1 MTDDRRL
8 RSDERPTKY
17 ILFTW
22 LAISALLTVIAW
34 PKISQGRFPGSDDS
48 LRLVQV
54 RDLLA
59 GQGWYDLHQYRIAPP
74 DGVLMHWSRL
84 VDAPLYLSIRA
95 LEPLVGQALAEQI
108 TVIAI
113 PLLILGLICLLI
125 GRLAW
130 RVFDV
135 ETAVFA
141 CLAFA
146 MWPLALKQVQP
157 MRIDHHAYQMLCVA
171 IAAWALT
178 WRSGLRG
185 GAAAGV
191 GMGIGAMV
199 SLETLPMAAGFGLV
213 LLIRWL
219 RDPQMRWWLV
229 GYMQG
234 LALTLVILFALTRGL
249 PDLAEHCDVISPA
262 HIGFF
267 LITALATGAI
277 AAPRSLPRAAV
288 LTLFAI
294 AGLGGLIFF
303 GLTAPNC
310 LGSPFGDFDP
320 LVHQFWYQNVLEG
333 QPLWRQTLEDAIP
346 AMAQALVALAAS
358 ILIFTRQR
366 DWLRH
371 WWGEY
376 SILMLVAIVAGALTF
391 RSFAFVGVLG
401 AVPLGW
407 LTLQMLRRFRS
418 AGSLLA
424 KAGMAV
430 LIYFVLLPS
439 APFVVMQKL
448 GPSEN
453 AASEPLTTLQSSCD
467 IYNNIPLLDRLPPAR
482 IVAPFDVGSSVLHL
496 TRHSVVAT
504 SHHRAQKPMRDVIL
518 TFTSPPEQ
526 SRKIIN
532 EYGAQYV
539 VVCMDLYEP
548 ANFIAIGG
556 DQSLMA
562 RLEADDAPGW
572 LERVEIGGP
581 EALRVWKVR
590 PGGIPSPGR

>member
-1 MTDDRRL
+1 MSEDRRL
-8 RSDERPTKY
+8 RSDERPTRF
-17 ILFTW
+17 ILLAW
-22 LAISALLTVIAW
+22 LAVSALMILIAW
-34 PKISQGRFPGSDDS
+34 PKIAQGRFPGSDDS

-84 VDAPLYLSIRA
+84 VDAPLFASIRL

-135 ETAVFA
+135 EAAIFA

-171 IAAWALT
+171 VAAWALT

-185 GAAAGV
+185 GAVAGLGMGV
-191 GMGIGAMV
+191 GAMI
-199 SLETLPMAAGFGLV
+199 SLETLPMVAGFGLV
-213 LLIRWL
+213 LLLRWL
-219 RDPQMRWWLV
+219 RDPQLRWWLV
-229 GYMQG
+229 SYMQG
-234 LALTLVILFALTRGL
+234 FALTLVILFALTRGL

-267 LITALATGAI
+267 LITALGTGTI
-277 AAPRSLPRAAV
+277 AAQRNLPRITL
-288 LTLFAI
+288 LTLLAI
-294 AGLGGLIFF
+294 TGLAGLLFF
-303 GLTAPNC
+303 GMSAPVC

-320 LVHQFWYQNVLEG
+320 LVRQYWYQNVLEG
-333 QPLWRQTLEDAIP
+333 QPLWRQSMDDAFP
-346 AMAQALVALAAS
+346 AMAQALIALGAS

-376 SILMLVAIVAGALTF
+376 SILLLVAIGAGVITF
-391 RSFAFVGVLG
+391 RSFSFAGVLG

-407 LTLQMLRRFRS
+407 LTIQMLRRFRS
-418 AGSLLA
+418 AGGLWQ
-424 KAGMAV
+424 KGGTAV
-430 LIYFVLLPS
+430 LIYLVLLPS
-439 APFVVMQKL
+439 APFMLVQKF
-448 GPSEN
+448 GPGEK
-453 AASEPLTTLQSSCD
+453 ATSEPLTTLQSSCD
-467 IYNNIPLLDRLPPAR
+467 IYKNMPLLDRLPPAR
-482 IVAPFDVGSSVLHL
+482 IVAPFDVGSSVLQL
-496 TRHSVVAT
+496 THHSVVAT
-504 SHHRAQKPMRDVIL
+504 SHHRAQQAMRDVIL
-518 TFTSPPEQ
+518 IFTSPPAQ
-526 SRKIIN
+526 SRKIIHD
-532 EYGAQYV
+532 YGAKYV
-539 VVCMDLYEP
+539 VACMDLYEP

-562 RLEADDAPGW
+562 RLEANDPPQW
-572 LERVEIGGP
+572 LEQVDIGGP
-581 EALRVWKVR
+581 DTLRVWKVR
-590 PGGIPSPGR
+590 PGGIPSPAR